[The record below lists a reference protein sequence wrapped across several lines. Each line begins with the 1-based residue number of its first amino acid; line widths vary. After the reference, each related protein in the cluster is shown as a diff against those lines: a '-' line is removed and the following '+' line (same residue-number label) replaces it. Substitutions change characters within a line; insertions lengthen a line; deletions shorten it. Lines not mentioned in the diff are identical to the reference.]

1 MRRCI
6 ATSFVL
12 LVVSYARA
20 DSVER
25 RGSEP
30 SLSGDITKIDD
41 AGVTV
46 RSDLGASHFVPW
58 DRVRRIDA
66 QNRDPVSPR
75 RMETAVRLWRARSR
89 VERHD
94 TTLAEPLLE
103 RLFEFYR
110 GQTHETALVV
120 AEGLLRCRLARGD
133 HVRAV
138 LATLETT
145 RLRRAGVSTDSYTML
160 VEVIDQT
167 TSLCPQLAPVWLPSP
182 LLTKLNHDLAE
193 YDPHGDE
200 VVGAVAALYRRA
212 IQQTLGEVDDQT
224 PVKTLPDHVGVAF
237 LSRLVACNSLDAD
250 ERHSARNALTRS
262 LGDLSPW
269 AESWARL
276 HIGLSLT
283 RETGV
288 GRQQQG
294 IVSLLHVPARFG
306 TSQPYLTGLALAY
319 AATALD
325 ATGDAQGAAAM
336 RVELRQTLPNHPVHA
351 VDASSLHL
359 PLYQQQKGLP

>member
-6 ATSFVL
+6 ASTCVL
-12 LVVSYARA
+12 LVVVQARA
-20 DSVER
+20 DVVER

-30 SLSGDITKIDD
+30 PVLGEITIIDD

-66 QNRDPVSPR
+66 ENRDPVPAR
-75 RMETAVRLWRARSR
+75 RMETADRLWRARSR
-89 VERHD
+89 VERND

-103 RLFEFYR
+103 RLFEQYR
-110 GQTHETALVV
+110 KQTHETALVV

-133 HVRAV
+133 HARAV
-138 LATLETT
+138 IPALQTA
-145 RLRRAGVSTDSYTML
+145 RLRRAGVTTDSYTNL
-160 VEVIDQT
+160 NAVIDEST
-167 TSLCPQLAPVWLPSP
+167 WLCPQLAPIWIPSP

-193 YDPHGDE
+193 YDSHGDE
-200 VVGAVAALYRRA
+200 VVAAITALYRKA
-212 IQQTLGEVDDQT
+212 IQQTIGEVDDQIS
-224 PVKTLPDHVGVAF
+224 VKTLPDHTGVEF
-237 LSRLVACNSLDAD
+237 LSRIVACSSPKTD
-250 ERHSARNALTRS
+250 ERRSARNELKRS
-262 LGDLSPW
+262 LAELSPW

-276 HIGLSLT
+276 HIGMSLM
-283 RETGV
+283 RERGV

-294 IVSLLHVPARFG
+294 IVSLLHLPARFR

-319 AATALD
+319 AATALE
-325 ATGDAQGAAAM
+325 ATGDADGAAAL

-351 VDASSLHL
+351 VDGSSLQL
-359 PLYQQQKGLP
+359 PFYQQQKESP

>member
-6 ATSFVL
+6 ALPFVL
-12 LVVSYARA
+12 FVAVQARA
-20 DSVER
+20 DLVER

-30 SLSGDITKIDD
+30 PLSGEITIIDD

-66 QNRDPVSPR
+66 ESRDPVPAR

-89 VERHD
+89 VERND

-138 LATLETT
+138 LAALETT
-145 RLRRAGVSTDSYTML
+145 RLRRAGVSSDSYTML
-160 VEVIDQT
+160 VPVIDET

-200 VVGAVAALYRRA
+200 VVAAIAALYRKA
-212 IQQTLGEVDDQT
+212 IQQTIGDVDDQT
-224 PVKTLPDHVGVAF
+224 TVKTLPDHVGVEF
-237 LSRLVACNSLDAD
+237 LSRLVACSSLEAD
-250 ERHSARNALTRS
+250 ERHSARNALMRS

-276 HIGLSLT
+276 HIGLSLIG
-283 RETGV
+283 ETGV

-319 AATALD
+319 AAIALD
-325 ATGDAQGAAAM
+325 VTGDAPGAAAM
-336 RVELRQTLPNHPVHA
+336 RVELRQTLPNHPVHG
-351 VDASSLHL
+351 VDASLLQL
-359 PLYQQQKGLP
+359 PLYQQQKGSP

>member
-6 ATSFVL
+6 AISFVL
-12 LVVSYARA
+12 LVFVEARA
-20 DSVER
+20 DLVER

-30 SLSGDITKIDD
+30 PLPGEITIIDD

-46 RSDLGASHFVPW
+46 GSDLGASHFVPW
-58 DRVRRIDA
+58 DRVRRIDVE
-66 QNRDPVSPR
+66 NRDPLLAR

-133 HVRAV
+133 QVRAV
-138 LATLETT
+138 LAALETT
-145 RLRRAGVSTDSYTML
+145 RLRRAGVNSDSYTML
-160 VEVIDQT
+160 VEVIDET

-182 LLTKLNHDLAE
+182 LLTKLDHDLAE
-193 YDPHGDE
+193 YDAHGDE
-200 VVGAVAALYRRA
+200 VVAAIAVLYRKA
-212 IQQTLGEVDDQT
+212 IQQTIGEVDDQT
-224 PVKTLPDHVGVAF
+224 PVKTLPDHVGIEF
-237 LSRLVACNSLDAD
+237 LSHVVACSSVEAD
-250 ERHSARNALTRS
+250 ERNSARKALTRS
-262 LGDLSPW
+262 FGGLTPW

-276 HIGLSLT
+276 HIGLSLVG
-283 RETGV
+283 ETGV

-319 AATALD
+319 AAAALD
-325 ATGDAQGAAAM
+325 ATGDAEGAAAM
-336 RVELRQTLPNHPVHA
+336 RVELRRTLPNHPVHA
-351 VDASSLHL
+351 VDTSTLHL